1 MKELKTKFGD
11 DLFRGIAKCRERN
24 LYQNFEIE
32 QQYVSYK
39 FSMSKVELSF
49 INAFNICWLKIMKSF
64 TLNILT

>member
-24 LYQNFEIE
+24 LYQNFETE
-32 QQYVSYK
+32 QQQVSYK

-49 INAFNICWLKIMKSF
+49 INAFNIC
-64 TLNILT
+64 